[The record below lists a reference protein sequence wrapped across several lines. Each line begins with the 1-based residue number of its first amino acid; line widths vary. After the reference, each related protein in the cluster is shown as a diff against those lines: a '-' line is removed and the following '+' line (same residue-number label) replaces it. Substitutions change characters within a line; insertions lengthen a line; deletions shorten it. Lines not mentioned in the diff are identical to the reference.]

1 MYTDAQSFQ
10 IKTVEIYLHCNRDVR
25 YDDDDNI
32 ERLACVGICDVSV
45 CVCMEVLHPYL
56 LFKCPIILKNHN
68 GKFTIRYDEKV
79 IIST

>member
-32 ERLACVGICDVSV
+32 ERLACVGICDVCV
-45 CVCMEVLHPYL
+45 CVCGGTSPISFVQMPYYS
-56 LFKCPIILKNHN
+56 K
-68 GKFTIRYDEKV
+68 E
-79 IIST
+79 S